1 MRSSAAGR
9 LTASTRSGPGCPPRP
24 RFPPA
29 CPQCINHGGRDAFAS
44 TLIFSPPLTLKWS
57 TYWGG
62 SNADVGYG
70 ITMDSP
76 GQAWITGF
84 TDSVNF
90 PVTAN
95 CVQCVN
101 GGGQDAIVVRF
112 NFAAPAAFSDYLGGA
127 GTDTGRAIV
136 ETVSPAGGLPVAYL
150 TGDTTSVNFPLV
162 ACIAGVGC
170 APNGADDAFVAEYTL
185 AGGPI
190 RAFSTYLG
198 GQLNDAGRGI
208 AVGMLGEYVTGSTA
222 SHPFPIVPP
231 CTQCAYSGGASDAFV
246 TVIH

>member
-112 NFAAPAAFSDYLGGA
+112 NFAAPAAFSDY
-127 GTDTGRAIV
+127 
-136 ETVSPAGGLPVAYL
+136 
-150 TGDTTSVNFPLV
+150 
-162 ACIAGVGC
+162 
-170 APNGADDAFVAEYTL
+170 
-185 AGGPI
+185 
-190 RAFSTYLG
+190 
-198 GQLNDAGRGI
+198 
-208 AVGMLGEYVTGSTA
+208 
-222 SHPFPIVPP
+222 
-231 CTQCAYSGGASDAFV
+231 
-246 TVIH
+246 